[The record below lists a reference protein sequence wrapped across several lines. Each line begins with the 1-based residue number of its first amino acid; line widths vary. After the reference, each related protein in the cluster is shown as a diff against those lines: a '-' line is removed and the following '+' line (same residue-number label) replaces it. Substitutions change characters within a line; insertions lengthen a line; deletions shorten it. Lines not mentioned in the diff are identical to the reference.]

1 MFFGTNFFALL
12 SILFWTVHPIAIP
25 NLELGRYEYAGI
37 DNKKFH
43 FFRVENEGTYREVE
57 ARTTGIGEIQYL
69 PFCDKDQFG
78 TTFYDCG
85 QYPDLEKPYIE
96 FSANG
101 VELALFYGPSEAIQV
116 VSGSYSIQG
125 DTLSFGEAPVG
136 LKVACP
142 KGNKNREIGLPYRI
156 YQTSRSMVSSVDLYA
171 DYLSEQEHLD
181 QIRAQSK
188 LSVGDTIAL
197 CLLKERFV
205 KR

>member
-1 MFFGTNFFALL
+1 MVLGMKILAVF
-12 SILFWTVHPIAIP
+12 SILLWIIQPQKPV
-25 NLELGRYEYAGI
+25 LELGRYDYAGI
-37 DNKKFH
+37 DNKKFR
-43 FFRVENEGTYREVE
+43 FFRVEKDGIYREVQ
-57 ARTTGIGEIQYL
+57 AKSTGIGELQHIS
-69 PFCDKDQFG
+69 FCDKDQFG

-96 FSANG
+96 FSASG
-101 VELALFYGPSEAIQV
+101 VELALFYGPAETIQV
-116 VSGSYSIQG
+116 VSGSYTIHG
-125 DTLSFGEAPVG
+125 DTLSIGEQPVG

-142 KGNKNREIGLPYRI
+142 KGDKNREIGLPYRI
-156 YQTSRSMVSSVDLYA
+156 YQTSKSMISSVDLYA
-171 DYLSEQEHLD
+171 DYLSEREHLD

>member
-1 MFFGTNFFALL
+1 MLLGSKFFAFL
-12 SILFWTVHPIAIP
+12 SILLWISMPQAS
-25 NLELGRYEYAGI
+25 NRLELGRYEYAGI
-37 DNKKFH
+37 DNKTFR
-43 FFRVENEGTYREVE
+43 FFRVEKEGIYREIQ
-57 ARTTGIGEIQYL
+57 ANPTGIGEIQAM
-69 PFCDKDQFG
+69 PFCDKDFFG

-101 VELALFYGPSEAIQV
+101 VELALFYGPAEEIQV
-116 VSGSYSIQG
+116 VSGEYTING
-125 DTLSFGEAPVG
+125 DTLAIGEAPVG

-156 YQTSRSMVSSVDLYA
+156 YQTSKSMVSSVDLYVEF
-171 DYLSEQEHLD
+171 LNEKEHLD
-181 QIRAQSK
+181 QIRVQSK

-205 KR
+205 KK

>member
-1 MFFGTNFFALL
+1 MFFGTKILTLF
-12 SILFWTVHPIAIP
+12 SILFWTFYPGTAP
-25 NLELGRYEYAGI
+25 TLELGRYEYAGI

-43 FFRVENEGTYREVE
+43 FFRVEKDGTYREVD
-57 ARTTGIGEIQYL
+57 AKTTGIGEIQNR

-96 FSANG
+96 FSSDG
-101 VELALFYGPSEAIQV
+101 VELALFYGPAEEIQV

-125 DTLSFGEAPVG
+125 DTLSIGEAPVG

-142 KGNKNREIGLPYRI
+142 KGSKNREIGLPYRI
-156 YQTSRSMVSSVDLYA
+156 YQTSKSIVSSVDLYA
-171 DYLSEQEHLD
+171 DYLSEKEHLD

-188 LSVGDTIAL
+188 LSAGDTIAL

>member
-1 MFFGTNFFALL
+1 MFFGTKILRLF
-12 SILFWTVHPIAIP
+12 SILLWTFQSGNAPT
-25 NLELGRYEYAGI
+25 LELGRYEYVGL

-43 FFRVENEGTYREVE
+43 FFRIEKGGTYREVE
-57 ARTTGIGEIQYL
+57 AKTTGIGEIQIM

-96 FSANG
+96 FG
-101 VELALFYGPSEAIQV
+101 PDVVELALFYGPAEAIQV

-125 DTLSFGEAPVG
+125 DTLSIGEAPVG

-156 YQTSRSMVSSVDLYA
+156 YQTSKSMVSSVDLYA
-171 DYLSEQEHLD
+171 DYLSEKEHLD
-181 QIRAQSK
+181 QIRVQSK

>member
-1 MFFGTNFFALL
+1 MFFGTKILTL
-12 SILFWTVHPIAIP
+12 ISILLWTFQSGIAP
-25 NLELGRYEYAGI
+25 TLELGRYEYAGL

-43 FFRVENEGTYREVE
+43 FFRVEKGGTYREVD
-57 ARTTGIGEIQYL
+57 AKTTGIGEIQNL

-96 FSANG
+96 FSSDG
-101 VELALFYGPSEAIQV
+101 VELALFYGPAEAIQV

-125 DTLSFGEAPVG
+125 DTLSIGEAPVG

-142 KGNKNREIGLPYRI
+142 KGDKNREIGLPYRI
-156 YQTSRSMVSSVDLYA
+156 YQTSKSMVSSVDLYA
-171 DYLSEQEHLD
+171 DYLSEKEHLD